1 MAVTLKLPFF
11 EDQVSVTATGYSEA
25 GSLLQSSIALTES
38 AVPGLYTGS
47 LAFATFPVGYYDMR
61 IYIGA
66 ATVASA
72 SWAIRVTADA
82 TTAEYADSIGEL
94 RRWATNQTEHDA
106 TQASLASLAS
116 TGHVTVVSPVD
127 STGKITGAIVIGD
140 DYLAANSRAFSWT
153 IPAIS
158 GVTVGTAI
166 ASFGGKLDADNTWL
180 VTGTITVD
188 GANWVLSFDLPKTA
202 TASLDAGYYA
212 WSVEV
217 ASASGAEITRVRS
230 DVNQVQLV
238 EKQT

>member
-1 MAVTLKLPFF
+1 MAVTIKLPFF
-11 EDQVSVTATGYSEA
+11 EDQTSVTVAGYSEA
-25 GSLLQSSIALTES
+25 GSLLQSGVTLTES

-61 IYIGA
+61 VYIGA

-72 SWAIRVTADA
+72 SWSIRVTADG
-82 TTAEYADSIGEL
+82 TTADYADSIGEL

-106 TQASLASLAS
+106 TQAAVASLAS
-116 TGHVTVVSPVD
+116 TGTVTVVSPVD
-127 STGKITGAIVIGD
+127 TTGNIVGAIIIGD

-153 IPAIS
+153 IPAIT
-158 GVTVGTAI
+158 GITAGTAT
-166 ASFGGKLDADNTWL
+166 ASFGGAKGTETWL

-188 GANWVLSFDLPKTA
+188 GANWVLSFDLPRTA
-202 TASLDAGYYA
+202 TQDLEPGYYA

-217 ASASGAEITRVRS
+217 ASVSGTEVTRVRS
-230 DVNQVQLV
+230 GRMVQLV

>member
-1 MAVTLKLPFF
+1 MAVTIKLPFF
-11 EDQVSVTATGYSEA
+11 EDQASVTVAGYSEA

-38 AVPGLYTGS
+38 AVPGIYTGS
-47 LAFATFPVGYYDMR
+47 LAFATFPVGYYDLR

-82 TTAEYADSIGEL
+82 TTADYADSIGEL
-94 RRWATNQTEHDA
+94 QRLAA
-106 TQASLASLAS
+106 IQASLTSLAS
-116 TGHVTVVSPVD
+116 TGRVTVVNPVD
-127 STGKITGAIVIGD
+127 STGKISGAIVIGD

-217 ASASGAEITRVRS
+217 ASASGTEITRVRS